1 MIQRIQTL
9 WLFLAGIGGLLTY
22 KLPLWTCLLQ
32 DSTNKSF
39 YGAESL
45 LLFALIIV
53 TSLLAFFTIFLFK
66 NRSRQ
71 KLLCFLGLLLSAGII
86 GIEYITVESFINNHS
101 LQESSWQIGAIL
113 PFLMVILFFLAYLGI
128 LKDEKLLRN
137 LDKIR

>member
-9 WLFLAGIGGLLTY
+9 WLFLAGVGGLLTY

-39 YGAESL
+39 YGAENL

-53 TSLLAFFTIFLFK
+53 TSLLAFFIIFLFK

-71 KLLCFLGLLLSAGII
+71 KLLSFLGMVLSAGII
-86 GIEYITVESFINNHS
+86 SLEYIMVETYKDKHS
-101 LQESSWQIGAIL
+101 LQDSSWQLGAIL
-113 PFLMVILFFLAYLGI
+113 PVLMLILFFLAYLGI
-128 LKDEKLLRN
+128 LKDEKMLRN

>member
-9 WLFLAGIGGLLTY
+9 WLFLAGVGGLLTY

-39 YGAESL
+39 YGAENL

-71 KLLCFLGLLLSAGII
+71 KLLCFFLL
-86 GIEYITVESFINNHS
+86 
-101 LQESSWQIGAIL
+101 
-113 PFLMVILFFLAYLGI
+113 P
-128 LKDEKLLRN
+128 R
-137 LDKIR
+137 

>member
-86 GIEYITVESFINNHS
+86 GIEYITVESFISNHS

>member
-9 WLFLAGIGGLLTY
+9 WLFLAGVGGLLTY

-39 YGAESL
+39 YGAENL

-53 TSLLAFFTIFLFK
+53 TSLLAFFIVFLFK
-66 NRSRQ
+66 NRGRQ
-71 KLLCFLGLLLSAGII
+71 KLLCFLGMVLSAGII
-86 GIEYITVESFINNHS
+86 SLEYVMVENYTNKHS
-101 LQESSWQIGAIL
+101 LQDSSWQIGAIL
-113 PFLMVILFFLAYLGI
+113 PVLMLILFFLAYLGI
-128 LKDEKLLRN
+128 LKDEKMLKS

>member
-9 WLFLAGIGGLLTY
+9 WLFIAGIGGLLTY